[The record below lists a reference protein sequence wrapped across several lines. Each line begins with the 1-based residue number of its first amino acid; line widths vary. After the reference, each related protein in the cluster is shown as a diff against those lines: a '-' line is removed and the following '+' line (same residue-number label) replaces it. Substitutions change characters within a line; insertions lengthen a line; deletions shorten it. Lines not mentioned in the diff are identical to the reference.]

1 MTPGAVA
8 YRAGLSVDAATV
20 VQYVAMAGT
29 VTVTI
34 LAWLRRDAATGFIVG
49 VVASQLLSPLL
60 WDHYAMLLLLPTA
73 LLLERR
79 HWWAVAIPLL
89 PWLPVDA
96 VYPLVFALALVGPFS
111 RTRRSDANV

>member
-20 VQYVAMAGT
+20 VQYIAMAAT
-29 VTVTI
+29 VAVTI

-60 WDHYAMLLLLPTA
+60 WDHYAMLLLLPTGPPA
-73 LLLERR
+73 GAPSLVGGRDPAPPMAPSRPCIPAGIRR
-79 HWWAVAIPLL
+79 RTPRSSSCGSEPLL
-89 PWLPVDA
+89 I
-96 VYPLVFALALVGPFS
+96 S
-111 RTRRSDANV
+111 